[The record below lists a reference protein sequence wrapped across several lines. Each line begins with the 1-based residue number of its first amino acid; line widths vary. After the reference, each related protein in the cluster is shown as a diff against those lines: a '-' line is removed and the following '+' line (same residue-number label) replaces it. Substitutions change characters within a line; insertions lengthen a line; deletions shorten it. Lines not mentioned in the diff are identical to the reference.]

1 MTFTEHALMKFNPQP
16 CSRFNP
22 AWASLAALLLGLAA
36 PARSQTA
43 DSFNPGANSNVLA
56 IAVQTSGNVLVG
68 GDFMSIDKQ
77 PTNYLAELTSSG
89 SLSAKFLGFAGG
101 EVRCLAI
108 QPDGK
113 TVVGG
118 AFGSLSGVACTN
130 LARLNSD
137 GSFDTNFVASADS
150 LVQCLAVQADG
161 TILCGGSFM
170 NLDGQPCSGLG
181 RLKPNGALDTA
192 FTPNPDQPVSTLA
205 VQPDGQILV
214 GGAFTTLGGQNCM
227 SLGRLSTNGTLDA
240 TFAPNPDQ
248 PVSALAVQA
257 DGKIVAGGSFTMLDG
272 QPCKFLGRLNADGSL
287 DASFTPNP
295 SAPPTS
301 LVLQADGAIIVGG
314 AFTSLGGLPSRRI
327 GRLTSAGLLDPTFPS
342 SAGAPVD
349 ALAIQNDGKLLVGG
363 TFTNLDGQV
372 RAFLGRL
379 TNPTSP
385 TQSLSS
391 DGLSFTWLRS
401 GSYPEVW
408 RTSFEVSPNG
418 VTWTTLG
425 AGTRASGGWILTN
438 ISVPSNSR
446 LRARGFVPGGLAN
459 GSGWFVE
466 ADATPPSVL
475 SSPASVTNLAGTS
488 ATFAVQ
494 AAGTPVLSYRW
505 RRTTITGTVPLS
517 DGPNTSGSA
526 TPTLSL
532 TNLTG
537 ADSGAYTV
545 VVSSPFGAVTSAVAN
560 LMVVDPYIT
569 SQPVGSTNPAGTQV
583 SFSVSALGS
592 PPLSYQWFR
601 NGTNLVAGTN
611 VSGAGA
617 STLTLSNVVGGESG
631 AYTAIVS
638 DPYGHAISAAANLV
652 VIDPFITNQPASL
665 QIAAGQPAVFNIG
678 VAGTAPLA
686 FQWRKDGTNI
696 PGATAATLSLPSAQA
711 TDAGSYQVVVT
722 NHFGKTTSALAALSV
737 NVVAVDSW
745 NPGADNSVAAIAQQS
760 DGKLLVG
767 GGFASL
773 SGQSRLGL
781 GRLNTDGS
789 LDGSFNP
796 GAGSNVTALAVQL
809 DDKLLVGGAF
819 TTLAGQPCNFLGRLN
834 TDATLDTSFNPG
846 LNGTVLALSI
856 QPDGKILVGGQFST
870 VGGQPRSNLAR
881 LNSDGTL
888 DTTFSPAPDNDVLA
902 LAVQPDGKVLAGG
915 VFTALGGQTCYYLG
929 RLNTDGTLDSGFT
942 SSANSWVYSLVLQ
955 PDGNILAGG
964 VFTLLNGQPRWCLG
978 RLKTDGSLDTNFN
991 ANANVSL
998 SPYLV
1003 YSLALQADG
1012 KILVGGSFA
1021 TLDAEPRNNL
1031 GRLNPD
1037 GSLDRTFNP
1046 GADGQVSTLALQT
1059 DGSVVAGGAFANLGG
1074 QPRARLGRLLPT
1086 NPAIDFLSFDGATIT
1101 WERGGTSPEVSLPTF
1116 QTYID
1121 GTGWIDLGAVQRISD
1136 GWQLTGLGLDPS
1148 ALILAQAYVVGSGP
1162 SCWFVEQSLPV
1173 TALSPP
1179 TILRDSHFGF
1189 QANQFG
1195 FDISGTLGQTVIV
1208 QASTDLTNWTS
1219 LTNLTLGSG
1228 PLFFSDPTAPSF
1240 PMRFYRVTGQ

>member
-1 MTFTEHALMKFNPQP
+1 MKFNPQP
-16 CSRFNP
+16 RSRFNL

-56 IAVQTSGNVLVG
+56 IAVQTNGNVLVG
-68 GDFMSIDKQ
+68 GDFTSIARQ
-77 PTNYLAELTSSG
+77 GTNYLTELTPSG
-89 SLSAKFLGFAGG
+89 SFDARFLGVTDG
-101 EVRCLAI
+101 EVLCIAL

-113 TVVGG
+113 ALVGG
-118 AFGSLSGVACTN
+118 AFGNVSGVASTN
-130 LARLNSD
+130 LARLNAD
-137 GSFDTNFVASADS
+137 GSFDTNFTAAADGP
-150 LVQCLAVQADG
+150 VQCLAVQADG

-181 RLKPNGALDTA
+181 RLMPNGALDTT

-205 VQPDGQILV
+205 VQPDGRILV
-214 GGAFTTLGGQNCM
+214 GGAFTTLSGQSCI
-227 SLGRLSTNGTLDA
+227 SLGRLNTTNATLDA
-240 TFAPNPDQ
+240 TFTPNPNQ
-248 PVSALAVQA
+248 PVSTLAVQA
-257 DGKIVAGGSFTMLDG
+257 DGKILAGGSFTSLAG
-272 QPCKFLGRLNADGSL
+272 QPCNYLGRLNADGTL
-287 DASFTPNP
+287 DASFNPNP
-295 SAPPTS
+295 NAPPTS
-301 LVLQADGAIIVGG
+301 VVLQTDGAIIVGG
-314 AFTSLGGLPSRRI
+314 AFTSLGGLPSRHV

-342 SAGAPVD
+342 TAGAPVD
-349 ALAIQNDGKLLVGG
+349 ALAIQNDGKVLVGG
-363 TFTNLDGQV
+363 TFTNLGGQL
-372 RAFLGRL
+372 RAYLGRL
-379 TNPTSP
+379 NNPTSP

-408 RTSFEVSPNG
+408 RTTFEVSPNG
-418 VTWTTLG
+418 LTWTNLG
-425 AGTRASGGWILTN
+425 NGTRTNGGWVLSS
-438 ISVPSNSR
+438 ISVPPKSKF
-446 LRARGFVPGGLAN
+446 RARGFVPGGLAN

-466 ADATPPSVL
+466 ADATPPTVL
-475 SSPASVTNLAGTS
+475 SSPAGVTNLAGTS
-488 ATFAVQ
+488 ASFTVQ
-494 AAGTPVLSYRW
+494 ATGTPVLSYLW
-505 RRTTITGTVPLS
+505 RRTTVTGTVPLS

-537 ADSGAYTV
+537 ANSGAYTV

-560 LMVVDPYIT
+560 LLVVDPYIT
-569 SQPVGSTNPAGTQV
+569 GQPVGSTNPAGTQV

-592 PPLSYQWFR
+592 TSLSYQWFR

-611 VSGAGA
+611 VSGAST
-617 STLTLSNVVGGESG
+617 STLTLSNLLGGEGG

-638 DPYGHAISAAANLV
+638 DPYGQAISAAANLV

-665 QIAAGQPAVFNIG
+665 QIALGQPAVFDIG

-686 FQWRKDGTNI
+686 YRWRKDGTNI
-696 PGATAATLSLPSAQA
+696 AGATAATLSLPSAQG
-711 TDAGSYQVVVT
+711 TDAGIYQVVVT
-722 NHFGKTTSALAALSV
+722 NHFGKTTSALASLSV
-737 NVVAVDSW
+737 NVVAVDPW
-745 NPGADNSVAAIAQQS
+745 NPGADNSVLAIAQQS

-767 GGFASL
+767 GDFASL
-773 SGQSRLGL
+773 GGQSQLGL
-781 GRLNTDGS
+781 ARLNADGS

-796 GAGSNVTALAVQL
+796 GAGRGVKALGVQL
-809 DDKLLVGGAF
+809 DDNILVGGAF
-819 TTLAGQPCNFLGRLN
+819 TNLAGQPCNFLGRLN
-834 TDATLDTSFNPG
+834 TNATLDTTFNPG

-888 DTTFSPAPDNDVLA
+888 DTTFSPSPDNDVLA

-915 VFTALGGQTCYYLG
+915 VFTSLGGQTCYYVG

-942 SSANSWVYSLVLQ
+942 SSANSWVYSLALQ

-964 VFTLLNGQPRWCLG
+964 VFTNLDGQPRWCLG

-1021 TLDAEPRNNL
+1021 TLDTEPRNNL

-1046 GADGQVSTLALQT
+1046 GADGRVAVLALQT
-1059 DGSVVAGGAFANLGG
+1059 DGSVV
-1074 QPRARLGRLLPT
+1074 
-1086 NPAIDFLSFDGATIT
+1086 
-1101 WERGGTSPEVSLPTF
+1101 
-1116 QTYID
+1116 
-1121 GTGWIDLGAVQRISD
+1121 
-1136 GWQLTGLGLDPS
+1136 
-1148 ALILAQAYVVGSGP
+1148 
-1162 SCWFVEQSLPV
+1162 
-1173 TALSPP
+1173 
-1179 TILRDSHFGF
+1179 
-1189 QANQFG
+1189 
-1195 FDISGTLGQTVIV
+1195 
-1208 QASTDLTNWTS
+1208 
-1219 LTNLTLGSG
+1219 
-1228 PLFFSDPTAPSF
+1228 
-1240 PMRFYRVTGQ
+1240 